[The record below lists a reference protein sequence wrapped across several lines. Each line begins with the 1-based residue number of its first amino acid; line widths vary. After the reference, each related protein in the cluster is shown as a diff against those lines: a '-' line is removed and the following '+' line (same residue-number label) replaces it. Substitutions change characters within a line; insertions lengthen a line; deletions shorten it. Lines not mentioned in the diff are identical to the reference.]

1 MESSYVRLEIP
12 SRNSQIDIRYKYQFT
27 PNNLAI
33 HVNEDDLAHLLQL
46 TNKRNLQELHFQLE
60 IEIMKTD
67 GSTEEITIILPQEV
81 MLATPVTLRQME
93 VASSH

>member
-33 HVNEDDLAHLLQL
+33 HVKGHDLALLFEL

-60 IEIMKTD
+60 IEIVKTD
-67 GSTEEITIILPQEV
+67 GNTHEIKVILPQEV
-81 MLATPVTLRQME
+81 MLATPATLRQME
-93 VASSH
+93 IASSH